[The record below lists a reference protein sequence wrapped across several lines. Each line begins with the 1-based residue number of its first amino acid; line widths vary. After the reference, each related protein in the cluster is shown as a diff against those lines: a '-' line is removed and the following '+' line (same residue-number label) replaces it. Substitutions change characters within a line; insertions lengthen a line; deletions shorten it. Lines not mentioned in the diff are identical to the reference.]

1 MHLRPAQMTLESLP
15 VWSQRIS
22 SGGLAYALA
31 LLGGKVHTCWFTRLV
46 LVVVDPRGALAAQE
60 GMLLL
65 KRLLPFSSAFV
76 MLVKQKPSFPG
87 KTVHH
92 FPESLLALEVGACDL
107 ISKLVCCVAAC
118 VLCQCMHLVKLG
130 FRFHDVF
137 ILGLGVEARDLVVLS
152 RTAAPFAR
160 CCWGIGVVMFL
171 PRNCWNCKS
180 VHPDRPATSESRT
193 GYSPFRSTCG
203 IVHREHWKIPSAK
216 AWFLGSY
223 GTESE
228 DTEFGPDVLSRRCP
242 QLTKSVF
249 IML

>member
-1 MHLRPAQMTLESLP
+1 M
-15 VWSQRIS
+15 
-22 SGGLAYALA
+22 
-31 LLGGKVHTCWFTRLV
+31 
-46 LVVVDPRGALAAQE
+46 
-60 GMLLL
+60 
-65 KRLLPFSSAFV
+65 
-76 MLVKQKPSFPG
+76 
-87 KTVHH
+87 HH

-137 ILGLGVEARDLVVLS
+137 ILGLGVKARHLVVLS

-160 CCWGIGVVMFL
+160 CCWGISVELIL
-171 PRNCWNCKS
+171 PRNCWNCKNVS
-180 VHPDRPATSESRT
+180 PDRRAASKVGPAESSSDPLAASSIEST
-193 GYSPFRSTCG
+193 G
-203 IVHREHWKIPSAK
+203 KIPSAK

-228 DTEFGPDVLSRRCP
+228 DTEFGPAVLSRRCP